1 MQAGWHEAS
10 EHGASVEEKAECQAL
25 SSACIR
31 YLCTLTLIAS
41 AQCRDLKA
49 CKALEASPSLGY
61 RSALYLRLYQ
71 TSELSHC
78 DLLCAGNV
86 GEHRLTRSWVAR
98 SATVGRLQYVDY
110 DY

>member
-1 MQAGWHEAS
+1 MRAGWHEAS
-10 EHGASVEEKAECQAL
+10 EHGVSIEEKQNVR
-25 SSACIR
+25 SSAWIR

-41 AQCRDLKA
+41 AQCRELKA

-71 TSELSHC
+71 TVELSHC

-98 SATVGRLQYVDY
+98 GATGRLLYVDY